1 MEQQDQHSEGAPYTA
16 DRPLETGSQEAQAPS
31 AAEHVAVIDN
41 AQDAPVPTPEGH
53 AEAESQV
60 TAPASAPETGAEP
73 SETPDAHEAP
83 RAPAIAEPQ
92 PEATPDAA
100 EPPVEVAPDAAEPQ
114 PKAAPATAERLEPLA
129 EGARAGAYIITRVLA
144 TSAEETR
151 YLARAASEGGEHDE
165 PSGDAYVTLIEQAEG
180 RLDGIAQ
187 QALLGLRHPR
197 LLAARAAFAA
207 GGRSY
212 LALSTFLAS
221 EDLPAPSVA
230 DGARLDAIAAL
241 TAGAGLADALA
252 YLHRNNIAHL
262 HVSPDVL
269 VIHSGRAYLAGL
281 ETAEYVGALLDDASV
296 LFARDANFLARSLG
310 ELAGM
315 PTEAPPDEPISQ
327 AALRSIVGHGAAGGF
342 ASPADLAGACTL
354 ALQNAGSAPDLLTV
368 EHPQERLL
376 LEVGAA
382 TTVGLVR
389 SENQDAYSSFICD
402 LRDDVTREAPFAV
415 FIVADGMG
423 GEARGEVASR
433 IAARMVL
440 SELVSTFAVPAL
452 TRPAIMEMSEVPTA
466 VLHAV
471 SLKGTATNGSA
482 AAGNGNTASGGSSAP
497 EDELHRALKRAV
509 AAANRQ
515 VRELAS
521 QLGQATGTTL
531 TTLVSFGSRAALA
544 HLGDSRAYLLR
555 GDLLAQ
561 LTEDHSVLARLQAID
576 HPLLSDPDVYVPRNM
591 LYRSL
596 GQEDDPNPDLVS
608 LTLAVGDRLL
618 ICSDGLWD
626 EISPDALAQTLATAA
641 TPQQCSE
648 QLVALANATGGHDNS
663 TALVVFVQS
672 AATDSAKRDEDAP
685 AEAGVEPLYAA
696 SGDLSEQPG
705 E

>member
-1 MEQQDQHSEGAPYTA
+1 MEQRDQRSEGAPYTA
-16 DRPLETGSQEAQAPS
+16 DRPLETNMHEAQTASP
-31 AAEHVAVIDN
+31 AEHIAVIDDVPETSASTPDDS
-41 AQDAPVPTPEGH
+41 AQAESQAAASAHATATSPETQAPATSATADAPVAAAPEPQSAATP
-53 AEAESQV
+53 AEA
-60 TAPASAPETGAEP
+60 G
-73 SETPDAHEAP
+73 
-83 RAPAIAEPQ
+83 RI
-92 PEATPDAA
+92 
-100 EPPVEVAPDAAEPQ
+100 
-114 PKAAPATAERLEPLA
+114 EPLA
-129 EGARAGAYIITRVLA
+129 EGASAGSYTIVRVLA

-151 YLARAASEGGEHDE
+151 YLARNAAAGGESDE
-165 PSGDAYVTLIEQAEG
+165 SSGDTYVTLIEQTEG

-187 QALLGLRHPR
+187 QTLLGLRHPR
-197 LLAARAAFAA
+197 LLAARSAFSA

-212 LALSTFLAS
+212 LALDTLLAS
-221 EDLPAPSVA
+221 EDMPAPTVA
-230 DGARLDAIAAL
+230 DGARLDAVAAL

-269 VIHSGRAYLAGL
+269 VIHNSRAYLAGL
-281 ETAEYVGALLDDASV
+281 ETAEYVGALLDDAGT

-310 ELAGM
+310 ELAGL
-315 PTEAPPDEPISQ
+315 PTEASADEPASQ
-327 AALRSIVGHGAAGGF
+327 AALRGIVGHGAAGGF
-342 ASPADLAGACTL
+342 AAPADLAGACTL
-354 ALQNAGSAPDLLTV
+354 ALQNAGSAPSLLFV

-382 TTVGLVR
+382 TSVGLVR
-389 SENQDAYSSFICD
+389 SENQDAYSSFVCD
-402 LRDDVTREAPFAV
+402 LRDDVTKEAPFAV
-415 FIVADGMG
+415 FLVADGMG

-440 SELVSTFAVPAL
+440 SEMVSTFAVPAL

-466 VLHAV
+466 VLRAV
-471 SLKGTATNGSA
+471 SLKGNATDASA
-482 AAGNGNTASGGSSAP
+482 DSAGNGNNANGGSAP

-531 TTLVSFGSRAALA
+531 TALVSLGSRAALA

-576 HPLLSDPDVYVPRNM
+576 HPLLSDPDVFVPRNM

-596 GQEDDPNPDLVS
+596 GQEDDPNPDLVN

-626 EISPDALAQTLATAA
+626 EIEPDALAQTLETAA
-641 TPQQCSE
+641 TPQQCAE

-663 TALVVFVQS
+663 TALVVFVHS
-672 AATDSAKRDEDAP
+672 AAADSATRDESAP
-685 AEAGVEPLYAA
+685 TEPLSAP
-696 SGDLSEQPG
+696 SEERGEQPS

>member
-1 MEQQDQHSEGAPYTA
+1 
-16 DRPLETGSQEAQAPS
+16 
-31 AAEHVAVIDN
+31 VIDGMR
-41 AQDAPVPTPEGH
+41 DAPAAAPADATQ
-53 AEAESQV
+53 AESP
-60 TAPASAPETGAEP
+60 APASASATVTGTES
-73 SETPDAHEAP
+73 SETPAVGEAP
-83 RAPAIAEPQ
+83 Q
-92 PEATPDAA
+92 
-100 EPPVEVAPDAAEPQ
+100 
-114 PKAAPATAERLEPLA
+114 APATAEGQPEAAPPAGERSEPLM
-129 EGARAGAYIITRVLA
+129 EGARAGAFTIVRVLA
-144 TSAEETR
+144 TNAEETR
-151 YLARAASEGGEHDE
+151 YLAREVLESGEHDQPLADGE
-165 PSGDAYVTLIEQAEG
+165 RADLYVTLIERAEG
-180 RLDGIAQ
+180 QLNSIAQ
-187 QALLGLRHPR
+187 RALLGLRHPR
-197 LLAARAAFAA
+197 LLTARSAFSV

-212 LALSTFLAS
+212 LALDTLVSPEGVPASTAG
-221 EDLPAPSVA
+221 
-230 DGARLDAIAAL
+230 DGARLDAVATL

-252 YLHRNNIAHL
+252 YLHRNEIAHL

-269 VIHSGRAYLAGL
+269 VVHNGRAYLAGL
-281 ETAEYVGALLDDASV
+281 ETAEYVGALLDDGGA

-310 ELAGM
+310 ELAGL
-315 PTEAPPDEPISQ
+315 PTEASPDELPAE

-342 ASPADLAGACTL
+342 TAPADLAGACTL
-354 ALQNAGSAPDLLTV
+354 ALQSAGPAPSLLAV

-402 LRDDVTREAPFAV
+402 LRDDVTKEAPFAV

-440 SELVSTFAVPAL
+440 SDLVSAFAVPAL

-466 VLHAV
+466 VLRAV
-471 SLKGTATNGSA
+471 SMKGVATDSNA
-482 AAGNGNTASGGSSAP
+482 ASTGNGNDTNGANGDSAP
-497 EDELHRALKRAV
+497 EDELQRALKRAV

-531 TTLVSFGSRAALA
+531 TALVSLGSRAALA

-576 HPLLSDPDVYVPRNM
+576 HPLLSDPDVFVPRNM

-596 GQEDDPNPDLVS
+596 GQEDDPNPDLVG

-626 EISPDALAQTLATAA
+626 EIEPDALAQTLATAA
-641 TPQQCSE
+641 TPQQCAE

-672 AATDSAKRDEDAP
+672 AAEDSARRDEDSP
-685 AEAGVEPLYAA
+685 AEPLSAA
-696 SGDLSEQPG
+696 PMELGEQPS

>member
-1 MEQQDQHSEGAPYTA
+1 MEEQDQRSEGAPDTG
-16 DRPLETGSQEAQAPS
+16 DRPVENSIHEAQTGST
-31 AAEHVAVIDN
+31 AEQVAVIDSM
-41 AQDAPVPTPEGH
+41 QDAP
-53 AEAESQV
+53 
-60 TAPASAPETGAEP
+60 APASAAAPTTGT
-73 SETPDAHEAP
+73 ETPE
-83 RAPAIAEPQ
+83 
-92 PEATPDAA
+92 
-100 EPPVEVAPDAAEPQ
+100 
-114 PKAAPATAERLEPLA
+114 APATGEAPQAPATSEAQPDATPAAAERPEPLA
-129 EGARAGAYIITRVLA
+129 EGARAGAYTIVCVLA
-144 TSAEETR
+144 TNAEETR
-151 YLARAASEGGEHDE
+151 YLAREVAESGESGQPPADT
-165 PSGDAYVTLIEQAEG
+165 STAGDAYVTLIERAEG
-180 RLDGIAQ
+180 QLNSFAQ
-187 QALLGLRHPR
+187 RALLGLRHPR
-197 LLAARAAFAA
+197 LLAARSAFSA

-212 LALSTFLAS
+212 LALDTLVSPEGVPALTAS
-221 EDLPAPSVA
+221 
-230 DGARLDAIAAL
+230 DGARLDAVAAL

-252 YLHRNNIAHL
+252 YLHRNDIAHL

-269 VIHSGRAYLAGL
+269 VIHNGRAYLAGL
-281 ETAEYVGALLDDASV
+281 ETAEYVGALLDDAGA

-310 ELAGM
+310 ELAGL
-315 PTEAPPDEPISQ
+315 PTEAPPDEPPSQ
-327 AALRSIVGHGAAGGF
+327 AALRSIVGYGAAGGF
-342 ASPADLAGACTL
+342 TAPADLAGACTL
-354 ALQNAGSAPDLLTV
+354 ALQNAGSAPSLLIV

-389 SENQDAYSSFICD
+389 SENQDAYSTFICD
-402 LRDDVTREAPFAV
+402 LRDDVTKEAPFAV

-466 VLHAV
+466 VLRAV
-471 SLKGTATNGSA
+471 SMKGVATGAGATSPENGNDTHAGSNGSV
-482 AAGNGNTASGGSSAP
+482 P

-531 TTLVSFGSRAALA
+531 TALVSLGSRAALA

-576 HPLLSDPDVYVPRNM
+576 HPLLSDPDVFVPRNM

-608 LTLAVGDRLL
+608 LTLAVGDRVL

-626 EISPDALAQTLATAA
+626 EIEPDALAQTLATAA
-641 TPQQCSE
+641 TPQQCAE

-672 AATDSAKRDEDAP
+672 AAEDSATRAEGSP
-685 AEAGVEPLYAA
+685 AESLSAA
-696 SGDLSEQPG
+696 PEETGEQPS